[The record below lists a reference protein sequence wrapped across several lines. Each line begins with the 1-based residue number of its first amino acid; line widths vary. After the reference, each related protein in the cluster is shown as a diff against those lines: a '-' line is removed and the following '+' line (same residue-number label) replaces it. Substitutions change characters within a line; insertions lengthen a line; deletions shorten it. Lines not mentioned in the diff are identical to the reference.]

1 VTKGEVMRNGG
12 INFVLMWSGN
22 NAWDYNTCCARACKS
37 PTCGKSTTLHTCR
50 KMTVFH
56 HLKEKHLFFNQCYVS
71 KVDMF
76 SPCVIMYFILHV
88 GKLYYA
94 LAKFSIHV
102 FFFT

>member
-1 VTKGEVMRNGG
+1 
-12 INFVLMWSGN
+12 
-22 NAWDYNTCCARACKS
+22 
-37 PTCGKSTTLHTCR
+37 
-50 KMTVFH
+50 MTVFH

-94 LAKFSIHV
+94 LAKFSIYV
-102 FFFT
+102 FFLLDNASLSFILMHF